1 MEEQACVRLAQEGD
15 SESFQVLFDGHRERV
30 FSLAYHYLKNQA
42 DAEDVMQETFIKA
55 YHGLPGY
62 KPDKGLNFSSWLNRI
77 CINASIDSLRKSRG
91 KDVRAL
97 DPEEAANTP
106 APSNSSDP
114 EKSARNREIRER
126 IDQAL
131 NKLSPKQ
138 RMIFTLRHYQEY
150 SIREIAEHMESTEGS
165 IKKHLFRAVE
175 MLKKRL
181 RRFVMEDGYEL

>member
-1 MEEQACVRLAQEGD
+1 MEEQACIRLAREGD
-15 SESFQVLFDGHRERV
+15 TEAFRALFEGHRERV

-77 CINASIDSLRKSRG
+77 CVNASIDALRKCRR
-91 KDVRAL
+91 KDIQSLENEEVSKL
-97 DPEEAANTP
+97 PSPSHSSNPET
-106 APSNSSDP
+106 
-114 EKSARNREIRER
+114 SARNREIREKV
-126 IDQAL
+126 DQAL

-138 RMIFTLRHYQEY
+138 RMIFTMRHYQEY
-150 SIREIAEHMESTEGS
+150 SIREIAESMDTTEGS

-175 MLKKRL
+175 TLKRRL
-181 RRFVMEDGYEL
+181 RRFVMEDGYGL